1 MMKSFG
7 SDNHSGV
14 HPSIMQAIAD
24 ANVGHAASY
33 GQDACT
39 EKATEVFR
47 KHFGDVE
54 VFFVFNG
61 TAANVLALGSMIEA
75 HHSIVCSELAHL
87 TQDECGAPERFLGAK
102 LITVPHQDGRV
113 RIADVQ
119 TKLVRKGD
127 QHFSQPRVLSLT
139 QPTELGTT
147 YSIAELREMT
157 AFARAN
163 ELLVHM
169 DGSRLVNAA
178 VSLGVSLQELTQ
190 GVDALSFGGTKNG
203 LLFGEAI
210 VLFRKSPDFRF
221 MRKQAMQLASKQRFV
236 AAQFAAM
243 LGTDLWQR
251 NAEHVLAMAKRLE
264 AGVRDIPNVT
274 ITRPV
279 QSNAVF
285 AIIPWSAIKKA
296 REKYFFYVWDEH
308 TGEVRWMTSF
318 DTTAEDVDDFVSTIR
333 ASV

>member
-1 MMKSFG
+1 MKSFG

-14 HPSIMQAIAD
+14 HPAIMKAIAD

-33 GQDACT
+33 GQDAWT
-39 EKATEVFR
+39 EKATATFR
-47 KHFGDVE
+47 KHFGDVD

-61 TAANVLALGSMIEA
+61 TAANVLALAAMVQP
-75 HHSIVCSELAHL
+75 HHSIICSELAHL

-102 LITVPHQDGRV
+102 LISVPHEHGRV
-113 RIADVQ
+113 RIADVE
-119 TKLVRKGD
+119 KRLVRRGD

-147 YSIAELREMT
+147 YSLFELRKLC
-157 AFARAN
+157 AFAHDHD
-163 ELLVHM
+163 LLVHM

-178 VSLGVSLQELTQ
+178 VSLGVSLGELTQ

-221 MRKQAMQLASKQRFV
+221 IRKQAMQLASKQRFI
-236 AAQFAAM
+236 AAQFEAL
-243 LGTDLWQR
+243 LGGDLWQR
-251 NAEHVLAMAKRLE
+251 NAYHVLSMAKRLE
-264 AGVRDIPNVT
+264 DGVRKIPGVR

-279 QSNAVF
+279 DSNAVF
-285 AIIPWSAIKKA
+285 AEIPWPAIKKA

-318 DTTAEDVDDFVSTIR
+318 DTTPADVDDFIATLS
-333 ASV
+333 ASVA

>member
-1 MMKSFG
+1 MKSFG

-14 HPSIMQAIAD
+14 HPDIMQAIAS

-33 GQDACT
+33 GQDQWT
-39 EKATEVFR
+39 EQATATFR
-47 KHFGDVE
+47 KHFGDVD

-61 TAANVLALGSMIEA
+61 TAANVLALGSMVQP
-75 HHSIVCSELAHL
+75 HHSILCSDLAHL

-102 LITVPHQDGRV
+102 LITVPHEHGRARV
-113 RIADVQ
+113 ADLRA
-119 TKLVRKGD
+119 KLVRKGD

-147 YSIAELREMT
+147 YSIAELKELT

-163 ELLVHM
+163 DLLVHM

-178 VSLGVSLQELTQ
+178 VSLGVSLRELTA

-210 VLFRKSPDFRF
+210 VLFRKSADFRF

-236 AAQFAAM
+236 AAQFEAM
-243 LGTDLWQR
+243 LGSELWTT
-251 NAEHVLAMAKRLE
+251 NAKHVLAMAKRLE
-264 AGVRDIPNVT
+264 AGVRDVPGVT

-285 AIIPWSAIKKA
+285 AIIPWPAIKKA

-318 DTTAEDVDDFVSTIR
+318 DTTPEDVDDFVATIR